1 MDKGKL
7 NKTIASFMVG
17 GLILSSGVTGA
28 FAQTTTKKAAT
39 TTTKKTATAS
49 KTNVSKI
56 NSKLQTQL
64 DALVKKGTINKTQEA
79 KVLAALSKRTNMKRG
94 QNGQYG
100 QNRQNGQNN
109 NFQNMTDAQ
118 KKAFMQ
124 NRAKQRPNFLA
135 DLVKSKTITQAQSD
149 AINKVIASTRGGF
162 RMGNRNT
169 NTPPS
174 N

>member
-39 TTTKKTATAS
+39 TTTKKTATTA

-56 NSKLQTQL
+56 NSGLQTQL
-64 DALVKKGTINKTQEA
+64 DALVKKGTINKAQEA
-79 KVLAALSKRTNMKRG
+79 KVLTALSKRTNMKRG
-94 QNGQYG
+94 QNGQ
-100 QNRQNGQNN
+100 NRQNGQSN

-124 NRAKQRPNFLA
+124 NRAKQRPNLLA
-135 DLVKSKTITQAQSD
+135 DLVKAKTITQAQSD
-149 AINKVIASTRGGF
+149 AINKIIAASRGGF